1 MVVTRSKY
9 GTTKKADAKI
19 AVKKE
24 RTNWAVMDNAL
35 CIFMEE
41 TFKKQHREKHPA
53 IEITSEVIKAGE
65 KEWISMTDSDKALY
79 VNEAMKRLAER
90 VEAYKQRNAVK
101 QKVAEKTRKKE
112 RINWAVMDSALCI
125 FMEETFKKQHREKH
139 PAIEITSEIIKA
151 GEEEWISMTA
161 SDKALYITEAEKRF
175 AKRAEAYKQVPV
187 N

>member
-1 MVVTRSKY
+1 MVTRSKSI
-9 GTTKKADAKI
+9 TTKKADAK
-19 AVKKE
+19 
-24 RTNWAVMDNAL
+24 
-35 CIFMEE
+35 EE

-53 IEITSEVIKAGE
+53 IEIVIKAGE
-65 KEWISMTDSDKALY
+65 KEWISMTDNMLQDKALY
-79 VNEAMKRLAER
+79 VTEAAKRLAER
-90 VEAYKQRNAVK
+90 VEACKQNFTMKVTRAKSGTTKKVDTKNAVK

-125 FMEETFKKQHREKH
+125 FIHLNKV
-139 PAIEITSEIIKA
+139 IKA

-175 AKRAEAYKQVPV
+175 AKRAEDYKQVPV